1 MSYHLKDKTGPKN
14 ATPNQNRPWGQA
26 ETPLREILQAHRK
39 GGWKSIA
46 TIELE
51 YPVPEGSSRL
61 IEIGKCLQVPAGRR
75 WRSLPIDVL
84 EDPDLA

>member
-1 MSYHLKDKTGPKN
+1 MSNVDAGHYYGATGESAQRFLEKWHARTMSYHLKDKTGPKN
-14 ATPNQNRPWGQA
+14 ATPNQNRAWGQA

-51 YPVPEGSSRL
+51 YPYR
-61 IEIGKCLQVPAGRR
+61 KARH
-75 WRSLPIDVL
+75 
-84 EDPDLA
+84 A